1 MYKHILVPI
10 VFDEEHDGT
19 RAIEV
24 ALRLA
29 PPDAQ
34 VTLLHVMEEVPGYAI
49 SYLPEGFRAASRNAV
64 EAAMQEKAKAF
75 PHADTAVIEGQA
87 GRSIL
92 GYAEAH
98 NVDCIVISS
107 HRPGLGDYLLGST
120 TTRVVRHAQ
129 CSVHVIR

>member
-24 ALRLA
+24 AGRLA
-29 PPDAQ
+29 PPDAK

-49 SYLPEGFRAASRNAV
+49 SYLPEGFREGSRKAV
-64 EAAMQEKAKAF
+64 AAAMAEKGKVL
-75 PHADTAVIEGQA
+75 PHAETAIIEGHA

-92 GYAEAH
+92 SYAAGAG
-98 NVDCIVISS
+98 VDCIVISS

-120 TTRVVRHAQ
+120 ATRVVRHAQ